1 MKPKVQ
7 GRVFSDG
14 TAFMRVDDGVVVGIM
29 LTEDAWDRLYPGTKT
44 GDTIDFH
51 GFHAPIW
58 NRGCEQDEY

>member
-1 MKPKVQ
+1 
-7 GRVFSDG
+7 
-14 TAFMRVDDGVVVGIM
+14 MRVDDGVVVGIM